1 MLLSLIFNGRNEMSA
16 VTSTL
21 AQNGRMTHSLE
32 KASVSDLSSLGC
44 PKYQFISIKSS
55 SPHFSKVE
63 EVFKSQIEPLYGN
76 QDEAIR
82 KIKDR
87 TDRRCEILLYNDN
100 PVGFVVYK
108 KEKQREYEREG
119 LVDSF
124 EVKSLVIIEPSD
136 RTREAYGAML
146 VNRVT
151 KLAQRNFAKNLH
163 ITVSERDQKM
173 AEFLKSKGFSVGKTW
188 KDKYIKGVKEYLL
201 SFSVPEKSAMVN
213 VAESSPKIEEQEVV
227 GKRKRSCSRERDREF
242 EVQRGE
248 EKPDAPP
255 VKKRETEAD
264 YRRMQDQR
272 DYDYRSYDSSY
283 RGRARGRGA
292 PDYSRGRGA
301 PDYSRGR
308 GAFSA
313 EGSRS
318 MSSYSPRKQCHEIT
332 LKRQYIHQIKY
343 SGKTIEGRI
352 NSGMIL
358 RFKTGDQVRFFYNQ
372 NPSDDVKCDITD
384 IRKYPSFRAML
395 QQEGF
400 KKCLTDVRSLE
411 EAVRVYDQIPGY
423 AERAARSGV
432 VAIQLNVSR

>member
-1 MLLSLIFNGRNEMSA
+1 M
-16 VTSTL
+16 
-21 AQNGRMTHSLE
+21 
-32 KASVSDLSSLGC
+32 
-44 PKYQFISIKSS
+44 
-55 SPHFSKVE
+55 
-63 EVFKSQIEPLYGN
+63 
-76 QDEAIR
+76 
-82 KIKDR
+82 
-87 TDRRCEILLYNDN
+87 
-100 PVGFVVYK
+100 
-108 KEKQREYEREG
+108 
-119 LVDSF
+119 
-124 EVKSLVIIEPSD
+124 KSLVIIEPSD

-201 SFSVPEKSAMVN
+201 SFSIPEKSAMVK
-213 VAESSPKIEEQEVV
+213 VAESTPKIEEQEVV
-227 GKRKRSCSRERDREF
+227 RKRKRSRSRERDREF

-283 RGRARGRGA
+283 RGRA
-292 PDYSRGRGA
+292 RGRGA

-384 IRKYPSFRAML
+384 IRKYPSFREML